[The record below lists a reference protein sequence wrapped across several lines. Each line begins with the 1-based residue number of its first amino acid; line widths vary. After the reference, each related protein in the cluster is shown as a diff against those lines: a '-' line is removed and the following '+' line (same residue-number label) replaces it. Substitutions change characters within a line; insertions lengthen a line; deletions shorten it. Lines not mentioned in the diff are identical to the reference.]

1 MYIVDED
8 QLQQCADA
16 LLTSD
21 LFFIDTEFESRRSG
35 TELCLL
41 QISDGERAYLVDAI
55 ELDDLRPLA
64 AALGRE
70 DVCWVVHAG
79 RQDVGLLMDALDLE
93 ERPRIFDTQV
103 AWSMLSAEYQVSLSY
118 VKMRVIGSRQ
128 DKGSQTSNW
137 KRRPLT
143 EDQLTYALG
152 DVECLPKIHEYLSKS
167 LTDLRRLDAC
177 FHASAET
184 FEKRVV
190 TRDDVTLSSYRNLW
204 QLTAKQQ
211 AGLRV
216 LLEWHNRFGGQR
228 GSPHW
233 KTLFNIAAAEP
244 KDVDA
249 LSDIKGVSRSW
260 SRTDGAKLI
269 TQMAEAMSCIDDSV
283 EVPTSQPSPY
293 ATFDQHYR
301 EAWLVGARA
310 DICATEHIAP
320 ELAFPGWLMKRLR
333 AVVHDVNNPTL
344 LADEFT
350 GWRSL
355 LKPAWERFCRE
366 TSEHD

>member
-1 MYIVDED
+1 MH
-8 QLQQCADA
+8 
-16 LLTSD
+16 
-21 LFFIDTEFESRRSG
+21 
-35 TELCLL
+35 
-41 QISDGERAYLVDAI
+41 
-55 ELDDLRPLA
+55 PL
-64 AALGRE
+64 
-70 DVCWVVHAG
+70 
-79 RQDVGLLMDALDLE
+79 
-93 ERPRIFDTQV
+93 
-103 AWSMLSAEYQVSLSY
+103 
-118 VKMRVIGSRQ
+118 
-128 DKGSQTSNW
+128 N
-137 KRRPLT
+137 
-143 EDQLTYALG
+143 
-152 DVECLPKIHEYLSKS
+152 
-167 LTDLRRLDAC
+167 
-177 FHASAET
+177 T

-310 DICATEHIAP
+310 DICATERIAP

-333 AVVHDVNNPTL
+333 AVVHDVNNPSL
-344 LADEFT
+344 LAEEFT

-355 LKPAWERFCRE
+355 LKPAWERFCLE
-366 TSEHD
+366 TKEHD